1 MDNKEEIYNEIISN
15 GDVQHLLALSND
27 EKQDFI
33 MKLMYGPLSSMQLD
47 EMNHVQRTL
56 YLAMRLED
64 TCQADAL
71 PSLSEEEEIF
81 LALPEMELA
90 LEELGAMKTA
100 ELLKE
105 FISLVPAGI
114 VPEWNWFFANE
125 RKSIIGRLDSEIS
138 SYPDGLMSGLY
149 VAYISKPEIAEEI
162 LKGLK
167 NGV

>member
-15 GDVQHLLALSND
+15 GDVKHLLALSND

-33 MKLMYGPLSSMQLD
+33 MQLMYGPLSNMQLD
-47 EMNHVQRTL
+47 EMDHAQRTL

-71 PSLSEEEEIF
+71 PSLSDEEEIF
-81 LALPEMELA
+81 LALPEMKSA
-90 LEELGAMKTA
+90 LEELGAVKTA

-105 FISLVPAGI
+105 FISLVPVGV
-114 VPEWNWFFANE
+114 VPEWDWFFADE

-138 SYPDGLMSGLY
+138 SYPDGLMSSLY
-149 VAYISKPEIAEEI
+149 VAYISEPEIAEEI
-162 LKGLK
+162 LNGLE

>member
-15 GDVQHLLALSND
+15 GDVKHLLALSND

-33 MKLMYGPLSSMQLD
+33 MQLMYGSLGNMQLD
-47 EMNHVQRTL
+47 EMNHAQRTL

-81 LALPEMELA
+81 LALPEMKSA
-90 LEELGAMKTA
+90 LEELGAVKTA

-105 FISLVPAGI
+105 FISLVPVDV
-114 VPEWNWFFANE
+114 VPEWDWFFADE
-125 RKSIIGRLDSEIS
+125 RKSIISRLDSEIS

-162 LKGLK
+162 LKGLE
-167 NGV
+167 NRV